1 MMNINELINN
11 TIIDF
16 LNENEILDEGASDVM
31 YHFTNSGA
39 LINILRTN
47 EFILTAAVGSASDFN
62 INKNRFFF
70 FSTTRS
76 KSSGYNSGNVK
87 LELDG
92 RKLKYKYKFI
102 PVDYWQY
109 SKNPSDY
116 LSDNDYIRA
125 LKSGEQEDRIVSN
138 QPTIPNAVSY
148 IQKIHIINN
157 ERSNNIIGSIVEY
170 AKRYNIAVNVY
181 NNKHDFEKEFNQID
195 ISNINVNFSNNS
207 DDNEYIGSP
216 FRFKM
221 RLATFIAYNSED
233 AYNRIIN
240 YLGDDKSITEFNNML
255 ENDSR
260 NYYKINANY
269 DYETFNV
276 VKSDIHNIR
285 SSADKDSRFLLT
297 LLVNDMRKYKTT
309 NLENYLKKKQWKD
322 KYSWNYYQDKLYE
335 YTLNKLYNSLNVL
348 VENYLYEYIE
358 IDGNYYNHAYE
369 SDELTGALMK
379 YFKELMTV
387 IKNKIYSTESPIL
400 NYKYNLSREYIEN
413 VFNYNNIDITNDLNI
428 TEFKNN
434 ADETNDNI
442 HRIFNY
448 LLSELNDVYDKLI
461 EYIKEYQGQF
471 N

>member
-39 LINILRTN
+39 LVNILRTN
-47 EFILTAAVGSASDFN
+47 EFILTAAVGSNADFN
-62 INKNRFFF
+62 INKNKFFF

-116 LSDNDYIRA
+116 SSDGDYIRA

-181 NNKHDFEKEFNQID
+181 NNEHDFEKEFNQID
-195 ISNINVNFSNNS
+195 ISNINVNSSNNS
-207 DDNEYIGSP
+207 DDNEHIGSP
-216 FRFKM
+216 SRFKM

-240 YLGDDKSITEFNNML
+240 YLGDDESITEFNNML
-255 ENDSR
+255 ENYSR

-335 YTLNKLYNSLNVL
+335 YTLNKLYNSLNVFG
-348 VENYLYEYIE
+348 ENYLYEYIE

-400 NYKYNLSREYIEN
+400 NYMYNLSREYIESD
-413 VFNYNNIDITNDLNI
+413 FNYNNIDITNDLNI